1 MMRIHRIT
9 VVFTAIL
16 FCAVSPLVAADYG
29 LELMNNVGVTKMD
42 DAELFTEHKATLW
55 GTIPFDNGNTR
66 SLAVEGSFYASR
78 PAGIDEFEYYLDI
91 DLLRFSVTARDDE
104 TGMMLFDVGRFP
116 VSDITG
122 KILNQGMDGFN
133 LELVQGF
140 GNLAFFAGYT
150 GLLNARQEET
160 LMTVDDS
167 IDAATDDIYA
177 LGAQRVV
184 GKAVLHIPELFAG
197 TDLLFQAM
205 GQYDLRDQLDPD
217 AAEIM
222 HTVYGTVMLTGAVNP
237 ALFYTVSGTFQTGIL
252 DSDDTYSLH
261 SILAVGRLDYYP
273 VPATQVYTE
282 ILYTSGEDSFF
293 SHFQPITSQDAGTL
307 YAGGYSNIIRGTAGV
322 SYNSMDMLN
331 LDGSIAVFLYPQEV
345 DGFDGLY
352 TATEINVGATF
363 RATSDLRMRGSG
375 ALLFPKDEDM
385 TYQAELKVIF
395 NL

>member
-1 MMRIHRIT
+1 MLIT
-9 VVFTAIL
+9 AGVLFAGSVLTAT
-16 FCAVSPLVAADYG
+16 DYG
-29 LELMNNVGVTKMD
+29 LELMNKVGVTKLD
-42 DAELFTEHKATLW
+42 EAELFTEHKATLW
-55 GTIPFDNGNTR
+55 GTFPFNNENTR
-66 SLAVEGSFYASR
+66 SLAVEGSVYASR
-78 PAGIDEFEYYLDI
+78 PADTSEFDYYVDV
-91 DLLRFSVTARDDE
+91 DLLRFSTTVRNDDS
-104 TGMMLFDVGRFP
+104 GRILIDIGRFP
-116 VSDITG
+116 VSDSTG
-122 KILNQGMDGFN
+122 IILNQGMDGFS
-133 LELVQGF
+133 LEMVRDF
-140 GNLAFFAGYT
+140 GNLSFFAGYT

-167 IDAATDDIYA
+167 TDSATDDIYA
-177 LGAQRVV
+177 IGARRVV
-184 GKAVLHIPELFAG
+184 GKAVLHIPEIFG
-197 TDLLFQAM
+197 SSDLLIQTM
-205 GQYDLRDQLDPD
+205 GQYDLRDQIDSD

-222 HTVYGTVMLTGAVNP
+222 HTVYGTVMLTGPFNP
-237 ALFYTVSGTFQTGIL
+237 TLFYTVSGTFQSGIL

-282 ILYTSGEDSFF
+282 IMYTSGEDSFF

-307 YAGGYSNIIRGTAGV
+307 YAGGYSNIIKGTAGV
-322 SYNSMDMLN
+322 NYNSMDMLN

-352 TATEINVGATF
+352 TATEINAGATF

-385 TYQAELKVIF
+385 TYQAELKVVF

>member
-1 MMRIHRIT
+1 MTKYRIT
-9 VVFTAIL
+9 IFLAVAL
-16 FCAVSPLVAADYG
+16 FIAGTVLTAADYG
-29 LELMNNVGVTKMD
+29 LELMNKIGVTKLD
-42 DAELFTEHKATLW
+42 EAELFTEHKATLW
-55 GTIPFDNGNTR
+55 GTFPFNNENTR
-66 SLAVEGSFYASR
+66 SLAVEGSMYASR
-78 PAGIDEFEYYLDI
+78 PADMDEFEYYVDV
-91 DLLRFSVTARDDE
+91 DLLRFSTTIRNDDS
-104 TGMMLFDVGRFP
+104 GRILLDIGRFP
-116 VSDITG
+116 VSDSTG
-122 KILNQGMDGFN
+122 IILNQGMDGFSM
-133 LELVQGF
+133 EMVRDF
-140 GNLAFFAGYT
+140 GNLSFFAGYT

-167 IDAATDDIYA
+167 ADSATDDIYA
-177 LGAQRVV
+177 IGARRVV
-184 GKAVLHIPELFAG
+184 GKAVLHIPEIFG
-197 TDLLFQAM
+197 SSDLLIQTM
-205 GQYDLRDQLDPD
+205 GQYDARDHIDSD

-222 HTVYGTVMLTGAVNP
+222 HTVYGTVMLTGPLNP
-237 ALFYTVSGTFQTGIL
+237 TLFYTVSGTFQSGIL

>member
-1 MMRIHRIT
+1 MTKYRIT
-9 VVFTAIL
+9 IFLAVALFIAGSVLTAT
-16 FCAVSPLVAADYG
+16 DYG
-29 LELMNNVGVTKMD
+29 LELMNKVGVTKLD
-42 DAELFTEHKATLW
+42 EAELFTEHKATLW
-55 GTIPFDNGNTR
+55 GTFPFNNENTR
-66 SLAVEGSFYASR
+66 SLAVEGSMYASR
-78 PAGIDEFEYYLDI
+78 PADMDEFEYYVDV
-91 DLLRFSVTARDDE
+91 DLLRFSTTIRNDDS
-104 TGMMLFDVGRFP
+104 GRILLDIGRFP
-116 VSDITG
+116 VSDSTG
-122 KILNQGMDGFN
+122 IILNQGMDGFSM
-133 LELVQGF
+133 EMVRDF
-140 GNLAFFAGYT
+140 GNLSFFAGYT

-167 IDAATDDIYA
+167 ADSATDDIYA
-177 LGAQRVV
+177 IGARRVV
-184 GKAVLHIPELFAG
+184 GKAVLHIPEIFG
-197 TDLLFQAM
+197 SSDLLIQTM
-205 GQYDLRDQLDPD
+205 GQYDARDHIDSD

-222 HTVYGTVMLTGAVNP
+222 HTVYGTVMLTGPLNP
-237 ALFYTVSGTFQTGIL
+237 TLFYTVSGTFQSGIL

>member
-1 MMRIHRIT
+1 MLIT
-9 VVFTAIL
+9 AGMFFAGSVLTAT
-16 FCAVSPLVAADYG
+16 DYG
-29 LELMNNVGVTKMD
+29 LELMNKVGVTKLD
-42 DAELFTEHKATLW
+42 EAELFTEHKATLW
-55 GTIPFDNGNTR
+55 GTFPFNNENTR
-66 SLAVEGSFYASR
+66 SLAVEGSMYASR
-78 PAGIDEFEYYLDI
+78 PADMDEFEYYVDV
-91 DLLRFSVTARDDE
+91 DLLRFSTTIRNDDS
-104 TGMMLFDVGRFP
+104 GRILLDIGRFP
-116 VSDITG
+116 VSDSTG
-122 KILNQGMDGFN
+122 IILNQGMDGFSM
-133 LELVQGF
+133 EMVRDF
-140 GNLAFFAGYT
+140 GNLSFFAGYT

-167 IDAATDDIYA
+167 ADSATDDIYA
-177 LGAQRVV
+177 IGARRVV
-184 GKAVLHIPELFAG
+184 GKAVLHIPEIFG
-197 TDLLFQAM
+197 SSDLLIQTM
-205 GQYDLRDQLDPD
+205 GQYDARDHIDSD

-222 HTVYGTVMLTGAVNP
+222 HTVYGTVMLTGPLNP
-237 ALFYTVSGTFQTGIL
+237 TLFYTVSGTFQSGIL